1 MACLHKSLS
10 NHQKTEVALTLR
22 SLSLL
27 LLFLLLLLLLFKF
40 NYPFLSALQPFSFI
54 LISWAGSFGEWLE
67 LDCIAFAYELC
78 TFIISSLRP

>member
-10 NHQKTEVALTLR
+10 NHQKTEVALILR

-27 LLFLLLLLLLFKF
+27 LLLLLLLFKF